1 MGRDKQKPSPVLSES
16 LPAGRHAEV
25 YSCSWYPMG
34 SKWQI
39 RGHLILEYDGDRGEE
54 FAFTLEDGPDGYY
67 LIEDSSGPIP
77 ESERYWL
84 RKWAGARKAQLHEE
98 GYWY

>member
-1 MGRDKQKPSPVLSES
+1 MKS
-16 LPAGRHAEV
+16 L
-25 YSCSWYPMG
+25 
-34 SKWQI
+34 
-39 RGHLILEYDGDRGEE
+39 L
-54 FAFTLEDGPDGYY
+54 TLEDGPDGYY

-84 RKWAGARKAQLHEE
+84 RKAGARKAQLHEE

>member
-25 YSCSWYPMG
+25 QLQLGSDG

-39 RGHLILEYDGDRGEE
+39 RGHLILSRR
-54 FAFTLEDGPDGYY
+54 
-67 LIEDSSGPIP
+67 SG
-77 ESERYWL
+77 
-84 RKWAGARKAQLHEE
+84 
-98 GYWY
+98 